1 MQISSIA
8 AINQLP
14 ENEKRSI
21 YMRLVPPVLVQQFE
35 LGGDLR
41 GPKGEDLYV
50 VKGSPNSNNVELALY
65 HQPDFPD
72 PVAYGHL
79 TDTVNGQ
86 IHVLLYVMNDP
97 ASPRFNVDILPDG
110 RATHF
115 GTQARN
121 LEAETASLAAG
132 RWPGQIRQGLRR
144 LRAAIA
150 SFENFVRSLGHDH
163 YFIQPLYYH
172 NAIIFENL
180 GFAYQSGRKLMQRI
194 HTGFAPGGQ
203 LHARLDGSTPFRSP
217 HAADSLRLRSWAI
230 HDGVLGE
237 PFTNVT
243 MYSVLERP
251 AGENSAPGV
260 AW

>member
-1 MQISSIA
+1 MQVSSIA
-8 AINQLP
+8 DINQLP

-21 YMRLVPPVLVQQFE
+21 YMRLIPQELLKQFK

-50 VKGSPNSNNVELALY
+50 VTGAPNSNSVKLALY
-65 HQPDFPD
+65 HQPGFPD
-72 PVAYGHL
+72 PITYAHL
-79 TDTVNGQ
+79 IDTVDGK

-97 ASPRFNVDILPDG
+97 ASSRFNVDVLPDG
-110 RATHF
+110 SATHF
-115 GTQARN
+115 GAAARN

-132 RWPGQIRQGLRR
+132 RWPGQVRQGLGR
-144 LRAAIA
+144 LRDALA
-150 SFENFVRSLGHDH
+150 SFENFVRNLGHDH

-180 GFAYQSGRKLMQRI
+180 GFSYQSGRKLMQRI
-194 HTGFAPGGQ
+194 HASFAAGGE
-203 LHARLDGSTPFRSP
+203 LRAKLDSSTPFRAP
-217 HAADSLRLRSWAI
+217 QAADSVRLRSWAI

-237 PFTNVT
+237 RFTNVT
-243 MYSVLERP
+243 MYRVLEQP
-251 AGENSAPGV
+251 ASENSAPGV